1 MKHNSKEMEVKT
13 INPILVN
20 PQDPNVNGYVGS
32 SSVNIDLQGQ
42 SQDVNVGDFV
52 VKGSNPVFVGNQEAS
67 RNEFIYSEPVMLGD
81 ETLTPNDEYLYSNL
95 TAEERQGRKQER
107 KISREAA
114 RKVAR
119 EKANQTAPGKGEPTA
134 AEQDAKAKEGKFWN
148 VLKGGFES
156 FKTSPSGQI
165 ILDSA
170 TNYLSNKL
178 GGNSFSQPGGDVA
191 APPADEPKAE
201 PMSKT
206 TKYVLIGGGVLLV
219 GVILYNVL
227 SKK

>member
-1 MKHNSKEMEVKT
+1 MEVKT

-20 PQDPNVNGYVGS
+20 PQNPNVNGYVGS
-32 SSVNIDLQGQ
+32 SSINIDLQGQ

-67 RNEFIYSEPVMLGD
+67 RNEFLYSEPVMLGD

-95 TAEERQGRKQER
+95 TAEERQARKQER
-107 KISREAA
+107 RISREAA

-119 EKANQTAPGKGEPTA
+119 EKANQTTPGNGEPPA

-178 GGNSFSQPGGDVA
+178 GGNSFSQGGGVVDDT
-191 APPADEPKAE
+191 PAGDDKTKNE

-219 GVILYNVL
+219 GIIAYSVL

>member
-1 MKHNSKEMEVKT
+1 MEVKT

>member
-1 MKHNSKEMEVKT
+1 MEVKT

-32 SSVNIDLQGQ
+32 NVVNVDLKGKEQDIDL
-42 SQDVNVGDFV
+42 GDFV
-52 VKGSNPVFVGNQEAS
+52 VKGTNPVFVDDKEAS
-67 RNEFIYSEPVMLGD
+67 RNEFLYSEPVMLGD

-95 TAEERQGRKQER
+95 TAEERRERRQER
-107 KISREAA
+107 RMSREQA

-119 EKANQTAPGKGEPTA
+119 AKANETSPGNGEPTKE
-134 AEQDAKAKEGKFWN
+134 EQDAKAKEGKFWN
-148 VLKGGFES
+148 VLKGGWDS
-156 FKTSPSGQI
+156 FTKSSSGQI

-170 TNYLSNKL
+170 TNYIANKF
-178 GGNSFSQPGGDVA
+178 GGTAYSQQGAGLDDT
-191 APPADEPKAE
+191 PPADDKAKDE

-219 GVILYNVL
+219 GIILYNVL

>member
-1 MKHNSKEMEVKT
+1 MEVKT

-67 RNEFIYSEPVMLGD
+67 RNEFLYSEPVMLGD

-95 TAEERQGRKQER
+95 TAEERQARRQER
-107 KISREAA
+107 KISRAT
-114 RKVAR
+114 
-119 EKANQTAPGKGEPTA
+119 ANKTSPGKGEPTKE
-134 AEQDAKAKEGKFWN
+134 EQDAKAKEGKFWN
-148 VLKGGFES
+148 VLKGGWES
-156 FKTSPSGQI
+156 FTKSPSGQV

-170 TNYLSNKL
+170 TNYISNRL
-178 GGNSFSQPGGDVA
+178 GGNSFSQPGGDVP

>member
-1 MKHNSKEMEVKT
+1 MEVKT

-52 VKGSNPVFVGNQEAS
+52 VKGTNPVFLDNTEAS
-67 RNEFIYSEPVMLGD
+67 RNEFLYSEPVVLDG
-81 ETLTPNDEYLYSNL
+81 ETLTPNDEFLYSSVEGDRK
-95 TAEERQGRKQER
+95 AKRQGRRANR
-107 KISREAA
+107 KTTATMAEIQ
-114 RKVAR
+114 
-119 EKANQTAPGKGEPTA
+119 ANLQDVPGGPTKGEQ
-134 AEQDAKAKEGKFWN
+134 EAKLKEGKFWN
-148 VLKGGFES
+148 GVKGGWDS

-165 ILDSA
+165 LIDSV

-178 GGNSFSQPGGDVA
+178 GGNSFSQPGGDVS
-191 APPADEPKAE
+191 APPADAPKSE
-201 PMSKT
+201 PMSPT
-206 TKYVLIGGGVLLV
+206 MKYVLIGGGVLLV